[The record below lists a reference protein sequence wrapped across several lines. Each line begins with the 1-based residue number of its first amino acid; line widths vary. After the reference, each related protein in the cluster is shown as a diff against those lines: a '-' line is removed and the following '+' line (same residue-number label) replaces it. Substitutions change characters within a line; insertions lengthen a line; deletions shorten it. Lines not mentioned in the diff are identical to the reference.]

1 MVEKFNSKDME
12 IDQRLD
18 FIEFRQELIF
28 SNTEVDRLLFEYNI
42 TEEQYIEIMNL
53 MDSVREAIE
62 SEHNGSEIDN
72 ERFEQK
78 IYNIVEHLNNN
89 YHFCEYLTR
98 AFKNEG
104 RWEEVF
110 DELYGHLPKYKG
122 LS

>member
-1 MVEKFNSKDME
+1 M
-12 IDQRLD
+12 
-18 FIEFRQELIF
+18 
-28 SNTEVDRLLFEYNI
+28 Y
-42 TEEQYIEIMNL
+42 QYIEIMNL
-53 MDSVREAIE
+53 MDSVRKAIE
-62 SEHNGSEIDN
+62 SEDNGSEIDN
-72 ERFEQK
+72 DTFEQK

-89 YHFCEYLTR
+89 YHFCEYLAR